1 MKSAADQKRIVSLQD
16 ISCLGQC
23 SLTVALP
30 ILSAMGHE
38 TVILPSAVLSTHTG
52 NWKGFTF
59 RDLTDDIP
67 PILDHWESYGIKFDG
82 IYTGYIGNPAQFDM
96 ALRVKKSF
104 LNDGAALIIDPAMA
118 DYGKLYTGFDQ
129 AFVKKMADYASNADY
144 LLPNITEAAFM
155 VGMDYRER
163 LSYDSG
169 YIEALVNALLDT
181 GAKNVVLTGVEY
193 KEGEIGVCVCNRDER
208 KMKYYFGEK
217 LPTSVHGT
225 GDIFASV
232 FTGALIKGF
241 DALEAASKAAKFV
254 CMSIENTPST
264 HVYGANFEGILSKV
278 NDL

>member
-1 MKSAADQKRIVSLQD
+1 MNSVKNQKRIVSLQD

-67 PILDHWESYGIKFDG
+67 GILDHWESYDIKFDG
-82 IYTGYIGNPAQFDM
+82 IYTGYIGNAAQFDM
-96 ALRVKKSF
+96 ALRMKETM
-104 LNDGAALIIDPAMA
+104 LNEGAPLIIDPAMA
-118 DYGKLYTGFDQ
+118 DYGKLYTGFDGE
-129 AFVKKMADYASNADY
+129 FVKKMAAYSANADY
-144 LLPNITEAAFM
+144 LLPNITEAAFIT
-155 VGMDYRER
+155 GMEYRER
-163 LSYDSG
+163 LTYDAE
-169 YIEALVNALLDT
+169 YIGKLVGAMLEM

-193 KEGEIGVCVCNRDER
+193 KEGEIGVCVCDRETGT
-208 KMKYYFGEK
+208 MQYYFGEK

-232 FTGALIKGF
+232 FTGALIRGY
-241 DALEAASKAAKFV
+241 DVLESASKAAEFV
-254 CMSIENTPST
+254 RLTIENTPST

-278 NDL
+278 NDI